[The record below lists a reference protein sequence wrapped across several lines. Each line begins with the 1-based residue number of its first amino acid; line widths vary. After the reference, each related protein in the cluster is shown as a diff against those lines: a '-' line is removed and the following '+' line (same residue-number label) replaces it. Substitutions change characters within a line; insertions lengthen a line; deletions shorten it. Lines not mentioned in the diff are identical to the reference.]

1 MNAYERRKYERE
13 HKARQNYK
21 KRVLEKQLN
30 KAQAEK
36 FYEEAFVALQG
47 RLPKVIPK
55 ISTEA
60 LIYSANLMYARL
72 HEQELGGDDAEV

>member
-13 HKARQNYK
+13 YKARQNYK

-36 FYEEAFVALQG
+36 FYEEAFVAIQG

-60 LIYSANLMYARL
+60 LIHSANLMYARL
-72 HEQELGGDDAEV
+72 HEQTLGGDDAEV

>member
-13 HKARQNYK
+13 YKARQNYK

-47 RLPKVIPK
+47 QLPKVIPK

-60 LIYSANLMYARL
+60 LIHSANLMYARL
-72 HEQELGGDDAEV
+72 HEQMLGGDDAEV